1 MNGAIMSFIS
11 FVAMIDAERRLSKD
25 DQSASPHATIWN
37 RPATKLLW
45 AWMSLP
51 PMCRI
56 CPFLIIAIASKPASV
71 SPLNYLVV
79 YKMESAGALKTPE
92 YDRIKSQPSAQTR
105 NMLAAV
111 SGFTRYIGNQISA
124 SSKPDTARQME
135 NALLYA
141 VWFNVAQTRLADF
154 DAWYE
159 QDHVPILME
168 ANEWIAVRR
177 FDVVEC
183 DPIALNRLALHY
195 ITSPSALESSAR
207 QRARET
213 PWRAR
218 LSGEPW
224 FKGI

>member
-1 MNGAIMSFIS
+1 MVFGKTILFSEMVPPAASEADFNAWYDHDHIPVRMKAPGF
-11 FVAMIDAERRLSKD
+11 LSC
-25 DQSASPHATIWN
+25 Q
-37 RPATKLLW
+37 RYL
-45 AWMSLP
+45 M
-51 PMCRI
+51 
-56 CPFLIIAIASKPASV
+56 
-71 SPLNYLVV
+71 SPLNYLAV
-79 YKMESAGALKTPE
+79 YEMESAGALKTPE

-124 SSKPDTARQME
+124 SSKPDMARQME

-141 VWFNVAQTRLADF
+141 VWFNVPQTRLADF

-159 QDHVPILME
+159 QEHAPILME

-183 DPIALNRLALHY
+183 DPVALNRLALHY
-195 ITSPSALESSAR
+195 LTGPSALESSAR

-218 LSGEPW
+218 LAGESW
-224 FKGI
+224 FKGIYKTFARHGARQTAQV